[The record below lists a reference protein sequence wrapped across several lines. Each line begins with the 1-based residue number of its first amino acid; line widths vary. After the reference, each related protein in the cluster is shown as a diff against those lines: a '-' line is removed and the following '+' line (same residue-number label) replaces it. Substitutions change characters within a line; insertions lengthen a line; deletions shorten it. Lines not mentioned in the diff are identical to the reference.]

1 MERIYIFI
9 DKDCSRATEEDVS
22 KLLSDPT
29 IELLNVT
36 NTPQYEPEI
45 GWFNIKTYWTRSK
58 VGK

>member
-9 DKDCSRATEEDVS
+9 DKDCSRANEEDVS

-36 NTPQYEPEI
+36 NTPQYEP
-45 GWFNIKTYWTRSK
+45 
-58 VGK
+58 